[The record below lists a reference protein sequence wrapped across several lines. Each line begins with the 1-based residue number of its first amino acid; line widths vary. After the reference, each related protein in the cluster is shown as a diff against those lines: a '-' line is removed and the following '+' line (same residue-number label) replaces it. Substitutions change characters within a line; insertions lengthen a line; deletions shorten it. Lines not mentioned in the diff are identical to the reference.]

1 MCDVITDE
9 TGAATRQLS
18 SVPLLSALDESALS
32 AFEAQLDSLSLPG
45 GGILFREGE
54 VGTALYIVA
63 AGSLGVAVRGE
74 DGHDV
79 LVARVQAGETVGEM
93 ALLDGGLR
101 SATVFAPRD
110 TELLRLERR
119 SYERLIQQHPRSML
133 PLMSLLVRRL
143 RIATH
148 HRGELAMI
156 RTVALVPLDAEAEQH
171 SLARDLAD
179 RLAANGQRVRL
190 LDSKSAAHT
199 THWFNAAEVA
209 SDLVLYCSELI
220 ESPWAKLSLRQADR
234 VLLIASSHC
243 APQATWMASPT
254 EDWRRP
260 MDLVVLHASGRSTV
274 QSAAE
279 HCTNDCNL
287 VLFAMF
293 ATEKTTISTVSPG
306 CCEASQSAL
315 SSALVELVALR
326 ISESFARCAKQGFR
340 ST

>member
-1 MCDVITDE
+1 MCDVIADE
-9 TGAATRQLS
+9 ASAAARQLS

-32 AFEAQLDSLSLPG
+32 AFEAELDSLSLAG

-54 VGTALYIVA
+54 VGTALYIVT
-63 AGSLGVAVRGE
+63 AGSLGVTVRGE
-74 DGHDV
+74 DGHDA
-79 LVARVQAGETVGEM
+79 LVARVQSGETVGEM

-101 SATVFAPRD
+101 SATVFALRD

-119 SYERLIQQHPRSML
+119 SYERLIEQHPRSIL

-148 HRGELAMI
+148 HRTGLAMI

-190 LDSKSAAHT
+190 LDRKSAAYT

-209 SDLVLYCSELI
+209 CDLVLYCSDLI
-220 ESPWAKLSLRQADR
+220 DSRWTKLCLRQADR

-243 APQATWMASPT
+243 VPQETWLAIRRIGDGQWTSSCCMPTAGAQCGAP
-254 EDWRRP
+254 
-260 MDLVVLHASGRSTV
+260 LSTG
-274 QSAAE
+274 
-279 HCTNDCNL
+279 TNDCKL

-293 ATEKTTISTVSPG
+293 AAEKTTISTVSPG

-315 SSALVELVALR
+315 SSALAERVALR
-326 ISESFARCAKQGFR
+326 ISESFVRCAKQEFR
-340 ST
+340 LT